1 MFLGTTEAAINKI
14 KIAVLVE
21 LISLQEINT
30 AEIGKGQKPSFL
42 PHSLVPAP
50 EGTYGNS
57 FVRILPHHSLKSCK
71 RYMGHFVL
79 FQI

>member
-50 EGTYGNS
+50 EEHMEMVLYV
-57 FVRILPHHSLKSCK
+57 FFPIIL
-71 RYMGHFVL
+71 
-79 FQI
+79 